1 MSGNR
6 QKYANWPEDFGD
18 PEWFLHD
25 RFGLFIHFGL
35 YSSAARHE
43 WVMTYEKI
51 HPDTYKKYFDHF
63 NPDLLDAK
71 EWAYLAKV
79 AGMKYVIITT
89 KHHEGF
95 ALWDTAQ
102 SDYKVTNTP
111 IQKDILAETVGA
123 FREAGLK
130 IGFYHSL
137 IDWNH
142 PDFPLDG
149 LHPLRDDTEARSKN
163 AVRNMDRYVGFM
175 HAQVRELLT
184 QYGKIDYMW
193 FDFSYPHR
201 DWKWSKGKGKY
212 AWQSEKL
219 EQMVRQL
226 QPDILLNDRMDL
238 NRGVFTPEQYQPIQ
252 PPERDGLPVLWEACQ
267 TMNGSW
273 GYHRDNQDWK
283 PSEMLVKMLIDTVSK
298 NGNFLLNIGPN
309 ARGEFDGR
317 SIDRLEEIGA
327 WMRLHS
333 RSIYGATHSHYK
345 TPVDCRYTQ
354 KDNRLYL
361 HIFSWPFKHIHLDTL
376 AGHVTYAHFLHDASE
391 VTFKEYSPDNMTTN
405 TETPI
410 EKNTVVLE
418 LPVQKPDVIVPV
430 IELFLGE

>member
-1 MSGNR
+1 
-6 QKYANWPEDFGD
+6 
-18 PEWFLHD
+18 
-25 RFGLFIHFGL
+25 
-35 YSSAARHE
+35 
-43 WVMTYEKI
+43 
-51 HPDTYKKYFDHF
+51 
-63 NPDLLDAK
+63 
-71 EWAYLAKV
+71 V

-252 PPERDGLPVLWEACQ
+252 PPERDGLPVLWEAC
-267 TMNGSW
+267 
-273 GYHRDNQDWK
+273 
-283 PSEMLVKMLIDTVSK
+283 
-298 NGNFLLNIGPN
+298 
-309 ARGEFDGR
+309 
-317 SIDRLEEIGA
+317 
-327 WMRLHS
+327 
-333 RSIYGATHSHYK
+333 
-345 TPVDCRYTQ
+345 
-354 KDNRLYL
+354 
-361 HIFSWPFKHIHLDTL
+361 
-376 AGHVTYAHFLHDASE
+376 
-391 VTFKEYSPDNMTTN
+391 
-405 TETPI
+405 
-410 EKNTVVLE
+410 
-418 LPVQKPDVIVPV
+418 
-430 IELFLGE
+430 